1 MNTKDKQRLNVA
13 TNGNSSNDSGSTT
26 STTAKHPNQHI
37 EAIANRTSDEFIEVA
52 ASLTRAKIAEK
63 LRDGT
68 FTAAV
73 FAVPES
79 EENFIYTL
87 PYGSPVNVLS
97 GALEQ

>member
-1 MNTKDKQRLNVA
+1 
-13 TNGNSSNDSGSTT
+13 
-26 STTAKHPNQHI
+26 
-37 EAIANRTSDEFIEVA
+37 
-52 ASLTRAKIAEK
+52 LTRAKIAEK

-79 EENFIYTL
+79 EENFTYTL

>member
-1 MNTKDKQRLNVA
+1 MTTAEQTRLKNA
-13 TNGNSSNDSGSTT
+13 AKNGSNDNGNQPAA
-26 STTAKHPNQHI
+26 AKHPNKHI